1 MDGEAIDTR
10 LLAELTEQSQ
20 DLDSDARRITGG
32 ALGEFAEEQGERR
45 AGKRMGTMAAGL
57 VGAGALLLGGAR
69 KASAASAS
77 ATPDANDIMALQTA
91 ASIENLAVSVY
102 TTASGLSFIKSGNA
116 TVAAFITKTITQHTA
131 HAQAFNAALT
141 QAGAKTQSNP
151 DPKYAAVVKAALPG
165 IKGPSDVVS
174 LAITLEDVAAQTYT
188 KYVSSVSTSALRT
201 LFGSVAPV
209 EAQHRSVLLAVQA
222 LLSGNDADLI
232 AIPTKPAS
240 LPAAAGSVGF
250 PDAFYSTTSASPTN
264 EGAVS

>member
-20 DLDSDARRITGG
+20 DLDSDARAITGN
-32 ALGEFAEEQGERR
+32 ALGEYAEEQGERR
-45 AGKRMGTMAAGL
+45 GRHRMGGMAAGL
-57 VGAGALLLGGAR
+57 LGASALLLGGAR
-69 KASAASAS
+69 KASAAT
-77 ATPDANDIMALQTA
+77 ATATANDVMALQTA

-116 TVAAFITKTITQHTA
+116 TVSAFIAKTITQHTA

-141 QAGAKTQSNP
+141 QAGAKTQADP

-165 IKGPSDVVS
+165 IKAPADVVS

-188 KYVSSVSTSALRT
+188 KYVGEVSSSSLRT

-222 LLSGNDADLI
+222 LLAGNDADLI
-232 AIPTKPAS
+232 AIPTQPAK
-240 LPAAAGSVGF
+240 LPAAAGGVGF
-250 PDAFYSTTSASPTN
+250 PSSFYSTASASPTS

>member
-20 DLDSDARRITGG
+20 DLDSDARAITGN
-32 ALGEFAEEQGERR
+32 ALGEYAEEQGERR
-45 AGKRMGTMAAGL
+45 GRHRMGGMAAGL
-57 VGAGALLLGGAR
+57 LGASALLLGGAR
-69 KASAASAS
+69 KASAAT
-77 ATPDANDIMALQTA
+77 ATATANDVMALQTA

-116 TVAAFITKTITQHTA
+116 TVSAFIAKTITQHTA

-141 QAGAKTQSNP
+141 QAGAKTQADP

-165 IKGPSDVVS
+165 IKAPADVVS

-188 KYVSSVSTSALRT
+188 KYVGEVSSSSLRT

-222 LLSGNDADLI
+222 LLAGNDADLI
-232 AIPTKPAS
+232 AIPTQPAK

-250 PDAFYSTTSASPTN
+250 PDAFYPTTSASPTD